1 MTRDEKMIFIEEII
15 STVMKHPIK
24 ITENMS
30 LIDIGL
36 DSLDI
41 VELQLAYED
50 KIGRELSN
58 ADQSVRTVGEL
69 LDILI

>member
-15 STVMKHPIK
+15 STVLKNPVK

-50 KIGRELSN
+50 KIGHELSN

-69 LDILI
+69 LDILV